1 MQLRV
6 KRSQLKGMMGGIYF
20 AVDAKIILT
29 DDEMQDVIKYH
40 LHDQV
45 VYCSE
50 GFRKHAAKG
59 LNDIESGTVGGTLKA
74 MARLAALNL
83 QLKFTFADLMRG
95 AHVECK
101 NLDELMG
108 AEGAFV
114 MACERAQKYL
124 AFAKTYTNEQETVRE
139 FKVEVITDYEERALV
154 SG

>member
-1 MQLRV
+1 
-6 KRSQLKGMMGGIYF
+6 MMGGIYF
-20 AVDAKIILT
+20 AVDARIVLT
-29 DDEMQDVIKYH
+29 EDEMQDVIKYH

-45 VYCSE
+45 VYYSE
-50 GFRKHAAKG
+50 GVRKQATKTMDDVEAR
-59 LNDIESGTVGGTLKA
+59 TVGGTLKA

-95 AHVECK
+95 VHVECK

-139 FKVEVITDYEERALV
+139 FKVEVVTDYEERALV
-154 SG
+154 SE